1 MVNPIPKGRLLVVWM
16 VAVLVSG
23 CAPVYAPI
31 SESGSTPPSG
41 STSPSP
47 ETERS
52 PPVAVPD
59 DEDRRITPSEPVQV
73 APGGA
78 VRRLLEEAWRYNK
91 AGDYDRSNA
100 VAERALRI
108 NHTEP
113 EVYLVMAS
121 NYFAMTRLSLAEQL
135 ARQGLPLAGRNP
147 AVKADLQSLLARIS
161 ALK

>member
-1 MVNPIPKGRLLVVWM
+1 
-16 VAVLVSG
+16 
-23 CAPVYAPI
+23 
-31 SESGSTPPSG
+31 
-41 STSPSP
+41 
-47 ETERS
+47 
-52 PPVAVPD
+52 
-59 DEDRRITPSEPVQV
+59 V
-73 APGGA
+73 APDGA
-78 VRRLLEEAWRYNK
+78 VSRLLEEAWRHNK

-147 AVKADLQSLLARIS
+147 AVKADLQSLLARIG

>member
-1 MVNPIPKGRLLVVWM
+1 MVNPIPKSLLFVMW
-16 VAVLVSG
+16 VAVALLSG

-31 SESGSTPPSG
+31 SESGSAPPPQS
-41 STSPSP
+41 SSPPP
-47 ETERS
+47 ETDRS

-78 VRRLLEEAWRYNK
+78 VSRLLEEAWRYNK

-121 NYFAMTRLSLAEQL
+121 NYFAMTQLRLAEQL
-135 ARQGLPLAGRNP
+135 ARQGLPLAC
-147 AVKADLQSLLARIS
+147 LLYTSPSPRD
-161 ALK
+161 

>member
-1 MVNPIPKGRLLVVWM
+1 MVIHKSLLMGMLVT
-16 VAVLVSG
+16 VALISG

-31 SESGSTPPSG
+31 SESGSASPPV
-41 STSPSP
+41 SPVPPPP
-47 ETERS
+47 EPEFS

-59 DEDRRITPSEPVQV
+59 DEDRRITPSSPVQV
-73 APGGA
+73 VPSGA
-78 VRRLLEEAWRYNK
+78 VSSLLEEAWRLNE

-121 NYFAMTRLSLAEQL
+121 NYFAMTQLGLAEQL
-135 ARQGLPLAGRNP
+135 ARQGLPLAGKNP
-147 AVKADLQSLLARIS
+147 GIKADLQSLLSRIG
-161 ALK
+161 ALR

>member
-1 MVNPIPKGRLLVVWM
+1 MVIHRGFLLVMWVST
-16 VAVLVSG
+16 ALISG

-31 SESGSTPPSG
+31 SESGSASPPVS
-41 STSPSP
+41 SAPPP
-47 ETERS
+47 ETDRS

-59 DEDRRITPSEPVQV
+59 DEDRRIIPSNPVQV

-78 VRRLLEEAWRYNK
+78 VSRLLEEAWRLNK

-121 NYFAMTRLSLAEQL
+121 NYFAMTQLRLAEQL

-147 AVKADLQSLLARIS
+147 AIEADLQSLLARIG